1 MSEHKLPRPKSSKSF
16 STGIT
21 ERFNQGAAFHTHG
34 KLTEAEQ
41 IYTEILSRAANHVEA
56 LNLLGVLM
64 VQTKRLERGLELM
77 HRALNLQP
85 NFAETHFNCGIA
97 LRELKRF
104 EDALASFDKAIA
116 LKTEYVEAYCGRG
129 IVLKELGRFEEALAS
144 HERALALKPSY
155 AEAHNNRGTALRCL
169 KRVEEALT
177 SFDKAI
183 ALQPNFVEA
192 DLNRG
197 NVLRE
202 LGRLDD
208 ALACHDKAITLKPDL
223 AEAHFE
229 RGVVLR
235 ELSRLDEAIASF
247 DKAIALKPEL
257 EDVQLYK
264 GYALLLHGRFKEGW
278 PLYEKRKGKLEN
290 TIYFTRLCSNKPLWL
305 GAESITGK
313 TLFVYW
319 EQGLGDTIQ
328 FYRYLELVE
337 QLGARVIF
345 SAPNCLRRLFQTLA
359 GSLTFVG
366 QGEVPDDYDIHC
378 PLMSL
383 PLALGTSI
391 ETIPADTPYLRAEA
405 DRVQKWKHRLG
416 GHGLKIGVA
425 WQGST
430 GKANVGKSF
439 PLEELFGLSQ
449 IENVRL
455 ISLQKGDGAEQLNE
469 LRPGMKVESPG
480 EDSDAGADAFLD
492 AAAIME
498 NTELVIT
505 PDTAI
510 AHLAGALGCPT
521 WLALKHVPDW
531 RWLLGRNDSPWYPTM
546 RLFRQAERGGWRG
559 VFAAME
565 LELRALVSSGRRA
578 PPAVEAL
585 RTPAPRAPARGVN

>member
-1 MSEHKLPRPKSSKSF
+1 LSEHKLPRRKSSKSC
-16 STGIT
+16 STGLT
-21 ERFNQGAAFHTHG
+21 ERFNQGAAFHTRG
-34 KLTEAEQ
+34 RFAEAEQ
-41 IYTEILSRAANHVEA
+41 IYTEILARGANHVGA

-64 VQTKRLERGLELM
+64 VQTKRLERGVEFL
-77 HRALNLQP
+77 HRALALQP

-116 LKTEYVEAYCGRG
+116 LKAEYVEAYCSRG

-144 HERALALKPSY
+144 YERALALNPSY

-169 KRVEEALT
+169 KRIEEAMA

-192 DLNRG
+192 RLNRG

-208 ALACHDKAITLKPDL
+208 ALACHDKAITLKSDL
-223 AEAHFE
+223 AAAHFD
-229 RGVVLR
+229 RGVTLR

-257 EDVQLYK
+257 EDAQLYK

-278 PLYEKRKGKLEN
+278 PLYEKRKERLEN
-290 TIYFTRLCSNKPLWL
+290 TVYFTRLCRNKPLWL
-305 GAESITGK
+305 GAEYIAGK

-328 FYRYLELVE
+328 FYRYLGLVE

-345 SAPNCLRRLFQTLA
+345 SAPSCLHRLFQTLA

-366 QGEVPDDYDIHC
+366 QSEVPDDYDFHC

-416 GHGLKIGVA
+416 GHGLKIGVT

-430 GKANVGKSF
+430 ANVNLSKSF
-439 PLEELFGLSQ
+439 PLDELFGLSQ
-449 IENVRL
+449 IDNVRL
-455 ISLQKGDGAEQLNE
+455 ISLQKGHGAEQLNE
-469 LRPGMKVESPG
+469 LPRGMKVESPG
-480 EDSDAGADAFLD
+480 EDYDAGADAFLD

-498 NTELVIT
+498 NIELVIT

-521 WLALKHVPDW
+521 WLALKRVPDW

-546 RLFRQAERGGWRG
+546 RLFRQAKTGDWRG
-559 VFAAME
+559 VFAAIE
-565 LELRALVSSGRRA
+565 HELRTLASSGRRA
-578 PPAVEAL
+578 PAVEAL
-585 RTPAPRAPARGVN
+585 